1 MFGHDHDYEAKS
13 NNVLSWF
20 IEHVFFFLGFWKKSS
35 SNHAVENRS
44 IEKISA
50 SICRKRERREN
61 RDMTSKLIFL
71 FFPTML
77 ADSFGKHLTRHRY
90 EEVLT
95 ELPEE
100 EKTLVKVRT
109 DFDEEKKHF

>member
-1 MFGHDHDYEAKS
+1 
-13 NNVLSWF
+13 
-20 IEHVFFFLGFWKKSS
+20 
-35 SNHAVENRS
+35 
-44 IEKISA
+44 
-50 SICRKRERREN
+50 
-61 RDMTSKLIFL
+61 
-71 FFPTML
+71 ML

>member
-1 MFGHDHDYEAKS
+1 MFFSFSVVGRKIHLIM
-13 NNVLSWF
+13 LSK
-20 IEHVFFFLGFWKKSS
+20 ID
-35 SNHAVENRS
+35 RS

-71 FFPTML
+71 IFLTML